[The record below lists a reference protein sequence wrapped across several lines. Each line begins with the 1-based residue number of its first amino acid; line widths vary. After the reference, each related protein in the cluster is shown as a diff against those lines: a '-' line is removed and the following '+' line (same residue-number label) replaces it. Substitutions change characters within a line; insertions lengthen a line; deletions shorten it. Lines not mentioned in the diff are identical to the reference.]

1 MCFRPHLPNG
11 KTVAA
16 MGAVFTALMVAPAH
30 AASYHLDFD
39 DIYVNQIAQGSSAS
53 NSQYGISD
61 QWANWGVTLS
71 ATNKAGTSSEPL
83 LLFDS
88 NSTSY
93 TGGDNDLRSGSPWG
107 TTEQGNVL
115 IIHEDGF
122 KRDGT
127 VKNWTDPDDESN
139 GGIISFNFADQ
150 VNLSSI
156 NLMDVDDFGPR
167 GQYISFAA
175 YDSDGNQIGDI
186 TQFDEASLSGGQA
199 TRLSSV
205 TGNNSLYEFALAY
218 SNVARLDVLYPGSGA
233 IAGLKWSTDDDSQS
247 VPEPMSTAG
256 LLLLGMVGLKALRR
270 RPETTENS

>member
-16 MGAVFTALMVAPAH
+16 MGAVFTALMVTPAH

-156 NLMDVDDFGPR
+156 NLMDVDDFGSR

-199 TRLSSV
+199 ARLSSV

-247 VPEPMSTAG
+247 VPEPISTAG
-256 LLLLGMVGLKALRR
+256 LLMLGMVGLKALRR
-270 RPETTENS
+270 RPETIENS